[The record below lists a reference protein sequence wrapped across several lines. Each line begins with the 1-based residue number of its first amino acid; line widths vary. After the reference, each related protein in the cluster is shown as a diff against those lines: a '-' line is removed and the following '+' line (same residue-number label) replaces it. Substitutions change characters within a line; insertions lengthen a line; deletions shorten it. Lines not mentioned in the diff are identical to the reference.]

1 MSKHKS
7 NEWEFQGQVLIWINE
22 QIARRPG
29 LGLDKATQE
38 PSKITP
44 NRSDLVIWW
53 NRAADSAFLTIE
65 LETPAVPI
73 NDPTLLWDASQ
84 KATRWGAAC
93 FAVYNMQT
101 AELYKTPASGIAT
114 PADRVHQFPLNRLIS
129 GVDDW
134 LDERKAVSL
143 RADTLSIFDTAW
155 ELFAIKSERA
165 VEIEASVFVDKL
177 GARLQQLRSF
187 SNPP

>member
-7 NEWEFQGQVLIWINE
+7 SEWEFQGQVLTWINE

-38 PSKITP
+38 SSKITP
-44 NRSDLVIWW
+44 KRSDLVIWW
-53 NRAADSAFLTIE
+53 NRAANSAFLTIE
-65 LETPAVPI
+65 LKTPAVPI
-73 NDPTLLWDASQ
+73 NDPTLLSDASQ
-84 KATRWGAAC
+84 KATRWAAC
-93 FAVYNMQT
+93 FAVSDIPS

-155 ELFAIKSERA
+155 ELFAIKSERT

-177 GARLQQLRSF
+177 EARLQQLRSF
-187 SNPP
+187 SSLP